1 MKILI
6 VMNDYFN
13 MTNGMSIS
21 TQRFVKAFREMGH
34 EVRVCANA
42 SNGTPDY
49 PMDVLKIPILNG
61 IIDKEGFIFAKTD
74 RTMLTE
80 AIKWADIVHVED
92 PFFICEAAA
101 KIARKEKKPVT
112 GSFHLYP
119 ENMTYSVHIGKL
131 RFINRFFMYAF
142 DRMVYRHCNA
152 IMCPTALVAQRL
164 INNSYSSKLWV
175 ISNGVPDEII
185 DYGRSHRNIRAN
197 KKECGDTKFKILT
210 IGRYSVE
217 KNQKLLLEAV
227 RKSRYIDQI
236 EIIIAGKGPL
246 EKELID
252 AAKELPCDVTF
263 SLYEPKD
270 LINIMLKSDL
280 YVHCANVEVEGLACM
295 EAFACGA
302 VPVIS
307 DAPLSSAKTYALH
320 EQNRFIA
327 NNPMDLVSKI
337 DYWIEN
343 PDRLKT
349 VREEYLDFAATL
361 KVSDCAKEMISMME
375 STM

>member
-1 MKILI
+1 MACFLR
-6 VMNDYFN
+6 
-13 MTNGMSIS
+13 SP
-21 TQRFVKAFREMGH
+21 
-34 EVRVCANA
+34 NA
-42 SNGTPDY
+42 
-49 PMDVLKIPILNG
+49 L
-61 IIDKEGFIFAKTD
+61 
-74 RTMLTE
+74 ML
-80 AIKWADIVHVED
+80 
-92 PFFICEAAA
+92 
-101 KIARKEKKPVT
+101 
-112 GSFHLYP
+112 
-119 ENMTYSVHIGKL
+119 ENLAYK
-131 RFINRFFMYAF
+131 
-142 DRMVYRHCNA
+142 
-152 IMCPTALVAQRL
+152 
-164 INNSYSSKLWV
+164 
-175 ISNGVPDEII
+175 
-185 DYGRSHRNIRAN
+185 NIRAN

-246 EKELID
+246 EKKLKD

-270 LINIMLKSDL
+270 LIDIMLKSDL

-337 DYWIEN
+337 DFWIEN

-375 STM
+375 SVL